1 MEAHPDLRRED
12 LDSLRRRAFAY
23 FMSVN
28 RPVPSKELAH
38 HLFHSGR
45 EDSISPLMVRTLL
58 ARDERFHEARR
69 GVWELSTS
77 PYRDLLIEDAV
88 YTVVDLE
95 ATGSRRGNDR
105 IIEVGIVRVE
115 RGCIVEH
122 YETLV
127 NPLRSI
133 PRWIRGLTGIHE
145 AMLQDA
151 PRFHQVAP
159 HILELLSDSVFVAHN
174 VDFDY
179 PFLRYQ
185 LRDAGYRPDPWP
197 QLCTVR
203 LSRCLHPEWDAF
215 RLGAIAERLDLDHEA
230 EHRAVADAQ
239 ATARVLLHELR
250 ELRDRGYSTVGE
262 VLALTWARGGLA
274 SA

>member
-1 MEAHPDLRRED
+1 MDSRPDLRRED

-28 RPVPSKELAH
+28 RPVPSEELAR
-38 HLFHSGR
+38 HLFDAGQK
-45 EDSISPLMVRTLL
+45 DSISPLMVRTLL
-58 ARDERFHEARR
+58 GKDTRFHEPRR
-69 GVWELSTS
+69 EVWELSTS
-77 PYRDLLIEDAV
+77 PYRDLPIEEAAF
-88 YTVVDLE
+88 TVVDLE
-95 ATGSRRGNDR
+95 ATGSRRGADR

-115 RGCIVEH
+115 RGQIVSR
-122 YETLV
+122 YESLV
-127 NPLRSI
+127 NPLRTI
-133 PRWIRGLTGIHE
+133 PRWIRGLTGIE
-145 AMLQDA
+145 ESMLQDA

-159 HILELLSDSVFVAHN
+159 RILDLLSDSVFVAHN

-185 LRDAGYRPDPWP
+185 LHEAGYRPDPWP

-203 LSRCLHPEWDAF
+203 LSRRLHPEWGAF
-215 RLGAIAERLDLDHEA
+215 RLGAVAARLEVDHESQ
-230 EHRAVADAQ
+230 HRAVADAH
-239 ATARVLLHELR
+239 ATARVLLHELH
-250 ELRDRGYSTVGE
+250 ELRDQGFRTVGE

>member
-1 MEAHPDLRRED
+1 MDFRHDLRRED

-28 RPVPSKELAH
+28 RPVPSEELAR
-38 HLFHSGR
+38 HLFDAGR
-45 EDSISPLMVRTLL
+45 KDTTTPLMVRILL
-58 ARDERFHEARR
+58 SKDERFHEPRR
-69 GVWELSTS
+69 EVWELSTS
-77 PYRDLLIEDAV
+77 PYRDLPIESATF
-88 YTVVDLE
+88 TVVDLE

-115 RGCIVEH
+115 GGEIVAR

-133 PRWIRGLTGIHE
+133 PRWIRGLTGIEE

-159 HILELLSDSVFVAHN
+159 QILEMLEDSVFVAHN

-185 LRDAGYRPDPWP
+185 LREAGYQPDPWP

-203 LSRCLHPEWDAF
+203 LSRRLHPEWGAF
-215 RLGAIAERLDLDHEA
+215 RLGAVAERLEVDLESQ
-230 EHRAVADAQ
+230 HRAVNDAQ
-239 ATARVLLHELR
+239 ATARVLLHELG
-250 ELRDRGYSTVGE
+250 ELRDHGFRTVGE
-262 VLALTWARGGLA
+262 VLALTWARGGVTPA
-274 SA
+274 